1 MPLEVADAAGGF
13 SSLTPSGTSV
23 LLEGH
28 LTETPAGTKQVWL
41 LRSAAFPSHDVSIL
55 LRLVHSMAQ
64 WILSW
69 SVRPKGR
76 LHPLWPQGISPS

>member
-1 MPLEVADAAGGF
+1 MPLEVAEAAGGF

-41 LRSAAFPSHDVSIL
+41 LRSAAVS
-55 LRLVHSMAQ
+55 A
-64 WILSW
+64 WDTT
-69 SVRPKGR
+69 
-76 LHPLWPQGISPS
+76 